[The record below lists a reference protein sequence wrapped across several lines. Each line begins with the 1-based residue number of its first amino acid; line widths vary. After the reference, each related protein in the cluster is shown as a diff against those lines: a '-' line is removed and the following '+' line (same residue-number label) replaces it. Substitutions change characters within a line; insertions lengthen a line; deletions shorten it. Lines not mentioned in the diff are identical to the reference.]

1 VAAKPINATACKRWP
16 CTEPCHARNP
26 ITTLFERTKALP
38 RDARDTLFLL
48 AVIAWTV
55 APQVENLPLWCSA
68 LTALILLWRGTIAVQ
83 GRALPSRWWLMG
95 LLLLATAAT
104 YYSYKTLLGRDA
116 GVTFIVVL
124 LALKTLEMR
133 ARRDAFV
140 VFFLGFFTMLSNFF
154 FSQSLL
160 TAASMLIALL
170 GLLTALV
177 NSHMPVGKPPLMQ
190 AAKTAGWMA
199 LLGAPIMAVLFVLF
213 PRISPLW
220 GVPGDAMA
228 GRSGLS
234 ASMQVG
240 TIASLAL
247 DNSVAMRIKFDGQA
261 PPQRDMYFRGPV
273 LSSFDGR
280 EWRSLRSSFPASMQP
295 GAELQVQGEPVKYQV
310 TLEPNNRPWILVLD
324 ATPEKPAMN
333 GYNPTMT
340 PGLQWM
346 ADRPVADL
354 VRYRAESYP
363 NFRHGPVRMAI
374 GLQDYLDLPP
384 GYNPRTLQMAL
395 DMRRNPGLAQAG
407 APTLVAAVMDRL
419 RTGGYTYTLEPGVY
433 GANTADEFWFD
444 RKQGFCEHIAS
455 SFVLLMRA
463 LDVPARLV
471 TGYQGGETNN
481 VDGFWTVRQSDAHA
495 WAEVWVAGQG
505 WVRVDPTSAVAPG
518 RTGTLERL
526 VAPANVFTR
535 AMVNIN
541 PAFALNLRA
550 MWEAANNRWNQ
561 WVLNYSQ
568 SRQLDLL
575 RNLGFE
581 SPSWQDLSTVLIALV
596 VLASTVGAG
605 WTLWDRHRQ
614 DPWLRLYRKAERKFR
629 QTGLHLPPNTPPRQM
644 ALRLAAHAGT
654 SPHTAALRE
663 WLLQLEAW
671 RYQKSSG
678 ASTAKLR
685 SLQREFS
692 LLRWPKQTQPGT
704 QGAVAS
710 V

>member
-1 VAAKPINATACKRWP
+1 M
-16 CTEPCHARNP
+16 
-26 ITTLFERTKALP
+26 FERTKALP

-116 GVTFIVVL
+116 GVTFVVVL

-220 GVPGDAMA
+220 GIPGDAMA

-247 DNSVAMRIKFDGQA
+247 DSSVAMRIKFDGQA

-280 EWRSLRSSFPASMQP
+280 EWRALRSAFPASMQP
-295 GAELQVQGEPVKYQV
+295 GAELQVQGEPIKYQV

-324 ATPEKPAMN
+324 ATPDKPAMN

-346 ADRPVADL
+346 ADRPVSDL

-363 NFRHGPVRMAI
+363 SFRHGPVRMVT

-395 DMRRNPGLAQAG
+395 DMRRSPGLARAD

-433 GANTADEFWFD
+433 GSNTADEFWFD

-463 LDVPARLV
+463 LDVPARVV

-581 SPSWQDLSTVLIALV
+581 SPSWQDLSTVLIAIM
-596 VLASTVGAG
+596 VLASTVGAA

-614 DPWLRLYRKAERKFR
+614 DPWLRLYGKATRKFK

-644 ALRLAAHAGT
+644 ALLLAAHSGSAPQT
-654 SPHTAALRE
+654 MALRE

-671 RYQKSSG
+671 RYQKSSDTTT
-678 ASTAKLR
+678 ASLR
-685 SLQREFS
+685 SLQREFRR
-692 LLRWPKQTQPGT
+692 LRWPKQTPPGT

-710 V
+710 A